1 MPKGTPTPPRSRTN
15 PIGGSRLER
24 RTEQRLRKGLRSVQ
38 AWLLARFEEIP
49 RERIEVNSFHLNA
62 VRYEYQIDATQL
74 RLIVDELRRRL
85 GEEVPVTIMEEAVA
99 RAYEAGTGQAV
110 AQLAAL
116 TDEYTREITQV
127 LSSAPWQR
135 RVALIQAR
143 QMELM
148 SGFQGDTAA
157 DLGRVLSDAV
167 QDGLNPRD
175 VAKTIRERFSVSRSR
190 ANRIARTE
198 VTMALRRASWDE
210 TAEARERLGIR
221 TGLLWFSALSPTTRA
236 NHASKHGKVL
246 TQEEVREFYTRPGE
260 SPNCKC
266 SQQPILQ
273 DENGEPIGT
282 DLISRLKRQRSEFE
296 QGEGLSG

>member
-24 RTEQRLRKGLRSVQ
+24 RTEQRLRKGLRNVQ

-62 VRYEYQIDATQL
+62 TRYEYQIDATQL

-85 GEEVPVTIMEEAVA
+85 GEEVPVTIMEEAV
-99 RAYEAGTGQAV
+99 RRSYEAGTGQAV

-148 SGFQGDTAA
+148 SGFQGDTGT
-157 DLGRVLSDAV
+157 DLARVLSQAV
-167 QDGLNPRD
+167 QDGLNPRE
-175 VAKTIRERFSVSRSR
+175 VVPKLRERFKVSRSR
-190 ANRIARTE
+190 AERIARTE
-198 VTMALRRASWDE
+198 IGMALRRGTWDE
-210 TAEARERLGIR
+210 TEDARQRLGIR
-221 TGLLWFSALSPTTRA
+221 TQLLWFSALSSTTRQS
-236 NHASKHGKVL
+236 HARKHGL
-246 TQEEVREFYTRPGE
+246 TLSQEEVREFYSRDA
-260 SPNCKC
+260 NAIACKC
-266 SQQPILQ
+266 SQQPILT
-273 DENGEPIGT
+273 DEDGNPVGA
-282 DLISRLKRQRSEFE
+282 DLIARLRRQRAQFE
-296 QGEGLSG
+296 PGEGAD